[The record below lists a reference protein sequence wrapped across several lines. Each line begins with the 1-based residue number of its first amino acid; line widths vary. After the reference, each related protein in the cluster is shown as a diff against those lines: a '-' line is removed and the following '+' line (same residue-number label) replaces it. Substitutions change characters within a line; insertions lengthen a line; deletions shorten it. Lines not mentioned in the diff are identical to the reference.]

1 MHNEVPDCDLV
12 VTVIAAKG
20 NVVRLGIS
28 APEDLDVYREEV
40 WLRVCQEESPPS
52 VIPLGQRS
60 EEPSPPALQPS
71 PLERKERVMGAE
83 AEYASPDKRVISIK
97 PKGAFP

>member
-1 MHNEVPDCDLV
+1 MLVLSRKLGERIVVPDCDLV

-40 WLRVCQEESPPS
+40 WQRVCQEESPAQIVP
-52 VIPLGQRS
+52 VLQRKNR
-60 EEPSPPALQPS
+60 
-71 PLERKERVMGAE
+71 ERGREVRVRK
-83 AEYASPDKRVISIK
+83 SR
-97 PKGAFP
+97 

>member
-1 MHNEVPDCDLV
+1 MLVLSRKLGERIVVPDCDLV

-40 WLRVCQEESPPS
+40 WQRVCQEESPAQVVP
-52 VIPLGQRS
+52 VLQRNNR
-60 EEPSPPALQPS
+60 
-71 PLERKERVMGAE
+71 ERGREDQVRKSR
-83 AEYASPDKRVISIK
+83 
-97 PKGAFP
+97 

>member
-1 MHNEVPDCDLV
+1 MLVLSRKLGERILVPDCDLV

-40 WLRVCQEESPPS
+40 WQRVCQEESS
-52 VIPLGQRS
+52 
-60 EEPSPPALQPS
+60 PSPIAPVPGRGS
-71 PLERKERVMGAE
+71 RVRKSR
-83 AEYASPDKRVISIK
+83 
-97 PKGAFP
+97 